1 MTYLWLNLIFGV
13 AAIAVALF
21 FARGTNARSI
31 LVTGLVLLATT
42 ALGDSLIVGSGIVA
56 YDPTKILGLRV
67 GFAPVEDF
75 AYAIVAVVLVP
86 VIWNATA
93 KRK

>member
-1 MTYLWLNLIFGV
+1 MTYLWLNLIFSA
-13 AAIAVALF
+13 AAIAVGLM
-21 FARGTNARSI
+21 FARGVSVRSI
-31 LVTGLVLLATT
+31 VVTGLALIAIT
-42 ALGDSLIVGSGIVA
+42 AIGDSLIVWSGIVA
-56 YDPTKILGLRV
+56 YDPAKILGIMV

-75 AYAIVAVVLVP
+75 AYAIVAIVLVP

>member
-1 MTYLWLNLIFGV
+1 MTYFWLNLIFGV
-13 AAIAVALF
+13 AAIAAAMF
-21 FARGTNARSI
+21 FARGLSARSI
-31 LVTGLVLLATT
+31 VVT
-42 ALGDSLIVGSGIVA
+42 ALALIAITAIGDSLIVGSGIVA
-56 YDPTKILGLRV
+56 YDPTKILGIMM

-75 AYAIVAVVLVP
+75 AYAIVAIVLVP

>member
-1 MTYLWLNLIFGV
+1 
-13 AAIAVALF
+13 
-21 FARGTNARSI
+21 
-31 LVTGLVLLATT
+31 
-42 ALGDSLIVGSGIVA
+42 VA
-56 YDPTKILGLRV
+56 YDPAKILGIMV

-75 AYAIVAVVLVP
+75 AYAIVAIVLVP